1 MVDLSATL
9 MMHGAFAS
17 RMADRVP
24 AALQHPA
31 IRRRHVRCLAQILMR
46 HSLATDQLLIEMR
59 LRHADPAAVKAAQS
73 VQLLWTSVLKIVERK
88 LMEEE
93 GRLERQSVSRRE
105 DIKASA

>member
-1 MVDLSATL
+1 
-9 MMHGAFAS
+9 
-17 RMADRVP
+17 
-24 AALQHPA
+24 
-31 IRRRHVRCLAQILMR
+31 MR

-105 DIKASA
+105 DIQASA